1 MGKDIRTGYLRSGY
15 GKEANKMKHVTVAI
29 AVVGIV
35 CISFLAQ
42 AASAATPAMSVE
54 PPCQKVSP
62 GDEFTVNITIV
73 PAGTEVA
80 GADYILRFNNTLLN
94 ATSLVSGTFFS
105 GFDTVAQGEINN
117 TNGMIDYYEAI
128 LSQTGTGVT
137 TPGTLST
144 ITFQAIGEH
153 GVDELY
159 FKEVTLSDPDGV
171 KIPNVTANNGSVEI
185 AQPSTPFFIFGRVF
199 YDNGSDCN
207 NPKVNI
213 TNLNTSIKWQAETIA
228 NSNYYQRMLTPCTD
242 VVAGDVLQFNVTSP
256 DGTQLNIT
264 EHPVTLE
271 AINSGGVFNVNVT
284 LETMNAQRWYLT
296 PVSKPVG
303 APEANDSRDH
313 KEDNLMHKG
322 AGNGTGEH
330 FDLNYT
336 EVAWFYADTG
346 AECELGFGEHPWDAH
361 IRTEEIEVDEI
372 GHNLTVEICRLNG
385 TGNVTVIA
393 NHTKQLT
400 AVGTKHLW
408 NITCEDNESSTQD
421 FSTGDWLAVRL
432 SWDCETDE
440 LQIYY
445 KADPGYDS
453 YIESPA
459 ADPGYPIPELPT
471 ILLFGVGLLVIVG
484 YVRWLRRRD

>member
-1 MGKDIRTGYLRSGY
+1 MGKDIRTGYLHSGY

-42 AASAATPAMSVE
+42 GATAATPAMSVE

-62 GDEFTVNITIV
+62 GDEFTVDIYIG
-73 PAGTEVA
+73 PEGTVVG
-80 GADYILRFNNTLLN
+80 GADYKLIFNNTLLN
-94 ATSLVSGTFFS
+94 GTLLTKGTFFD
-105 GFDTVAQGEINN
+105 GFATWEFGEGINN
-117 TNGMIDYYEAI
+117 TAGWVDYGESI
-128 LSQTGTGVT
+128 TTGGGVT
-137 TPGTLST
+137 TPGTLTT
-144 ITFQAIGEH
+144 ITFEAIGE
-153 GVDELY
+153 GISELV
-159 FKEVTLSDPDGV
+159 FEIATLSDPDGV
-171 KIPNVTANNGSVEI
+171 KIPNVTVNNGSVEI

-199 YDNGSDCN
+199 YDNGSDCK

-213 TNLNTSIKWQAETIA
+213 TNLNTSIKWQAETIE

-242 VVAGDVLQFNVTSP
+242 VVAGDILQFNVTSP

-271 AINSGGVFNVNVT
+271 AINGGGLFNVNVT
-284 LETMNAQRWYLT
+284 LGTMNAQRWYLT
-296 PVSKPVG
+296 PEGKPVG
-303 APEANDSRDH
+303 APPANDSLDH
-313 KEDNLMHKG
+313 VKDNLMHKG
-322 AGNGTGEH
+322 SGSGTGTY
-330 FDLNYT
+330 FNLNYT

-346 AECELGFGEHPWDAH
+346 AECELGFGEQPWEAH
-361 IRTEEIEVDEI
+361 IRTEAIDGDEIER
-372 GHNLTVEICRLNG
+372 NLTVEICRLDNG

-393 NHTKQLT
+393 SHMQQLT
-400 AVGTKHLW
+400 AVGSKHLW

-432 SWDCETDE
+432 SWDCATDE

-445 KADPGYDS
+445 NATAGSDS

-471 ILLFGVGLLVIVG
+471 IILFGVGLLVIAG
-484 YVRWLRRRD
+484 YVGLRTKRGD